1 MTEQAAIEFRD
12 GVLTVLDLLIRNA
25 VERGS
30 STDQLYRRLS
40 VEALEL
46 AARMYDGN
54 DDSFLHMAQRM
65 LALVRTGHIEQ

>member
-1 MTEQAAIEFRD
+1 MTEQAVADFKESF
-12 GVLTVLDLLIRNA
+12 LTVLDLVIRDA

-30 STDQLYRRLS
+30 PTEQLYRRLS

-46 AARMYDGN
+46 AARMHDGN
-54 DDSFLHMAQRM
+54 DDSFVHMAQRM

>member
-1 MTEQAAIEFRD
+1 MTEQAAVEFKD
-12 GVLTVLDLLIRNA
+12 SFLTVLDLVIRGA

-30 STDQLYRRLS
+30 PTDELYRRLS

-46 AARMYDGN
+46 SARMYDGN
-54 DDSFLHMAQRM
+54 DASFLHMAQRM